1 MSFQLIKLDIQ
12 ADSNIACPHCQHN
25 IINWA
30 EEQYV
35 QPCPHTLFVAFDL
48 GFEYISDAYESTMQR
63 SVDDVHAH
71 DIQINILEDLKQA
84 TYLDYVVYQ
93 SDLGAADMSRYI
105 GISAT
110 AIDV

>member
-71 DIQINILEDLKQA
+71 DIQINILEK
-84 TYLDYVVYQ
+84 V
-93 SDLGAADMSRYI
+93 G
-105 GISAT
+105 
-110 AIDV
+110 

>member
-1 MSFQLIKLDIQ
+1 
-12 ADSNIACPHCQHN
+12 
-25 IINWA
+25 
-30 EEQYV
+30 
-35 QPCPHTLFVAFDL
+35 
-48 GFEYISDAYESTMQR
+48 MQR

-84 TYLDYVVYQ
+84 TYSDYVVYQ

-110 AIDV
+110 AIDA